1 MCIISVT
8 FWKGFLRSAVNKND
22 CDIMMKSKFLKLI
35 RGNEGMTESER
46 TIIVEAITQIVVE
59 KGEVLLSQL
68 SQQLAKRQIMI
79 SDYAEEGLK
88 KWISTALPEFVI
100 KGTCGHETVI
110 LASDVKL
117 NTIGLSSFINPEEQP
132 GAFYV
137 FLFGNDKEKDW
148 FLLISD

>member
-59 KGEVLLSQL
+59 KGEVLLSRL
-68 SQQLAKRQIMI
+68 SQLNVRSRSVIMQ
-79 SDYAEEGLK
+79 K
-88 KWISTALPEFVI
+88 K
-100 KGTCGHETVI
+100 
-110 LASDVKL
+110 D
-117 NTIGLSSFINPEEQP
+117 
-132 GAFYV
+132 
-137 FLFGNDKEKDW
+137 
-148 FLLISD
+148 